1 MLCIIIWSISSDNE
15 EVVIEAQNGQN
26 VLEAAVL
33 SFVQTEVSIFAVKP
47 SKLFTRTRSA
57 AETTNDCNIKE
68 IRIIIVR
75 HREKNSGYC
84 NINNDEQQH
93 P

>member
-1 MLCIIIWSISSDNE
+1 M
-15 EVVIEAQNGQN
+15 
-26 VLEAAVL
+26 
-33 SFVQTEVSIFAVKP
+33 SIFAVKP

-75 HREKNSGYC
+75 HRESKR
-84 NINNDEQQH
+84 IADIVIFNNDEQQH